1 MKYQTQDVDERRA
14 MYTRYSVLRD
24 KNGLKDMDVS
34 RETGIPASTLY
45 DWKQR
50 SEGNEH
56 ASLSLPNMATLASF
70 FGVSI
75 EYFTGSSND

>member
-1 MKYQTQDVDERRA
+1 
-14 MYTRYSVLRD
+14 MYTRYSKLRD
-24 KNGLKDMDVS
+24 DNGLKDIDVS

-50 SEGNEH
+50 SDGNEH
-56 ASLSLPNMATLASF
+56 AALSLANMSALASF

-75 EYFTGSSND
+75 EYFTGNAND